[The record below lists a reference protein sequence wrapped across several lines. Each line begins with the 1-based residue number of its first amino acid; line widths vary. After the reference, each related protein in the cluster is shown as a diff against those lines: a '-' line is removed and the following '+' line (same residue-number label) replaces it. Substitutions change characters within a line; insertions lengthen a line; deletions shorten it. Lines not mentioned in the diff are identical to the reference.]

1 MSEILRIKQVT
12 ALTKMSRSTI
22 YDQIKAGTFPR
33 PMKLGAQAVG
43 WTADQINQWIE
54 ERLARSRVAGGAK

>member
-43 WTADQINQWIE
+43 WTAEQINQWIA
-54 ERLARSRVAGGAK
+54 ERLERSRAAGGAQ